1 MSQRVPVL
9 EEALAALAQTADRL
23 AATHAGVT
31 AFFPL
36 TASALDALSE
46 TDQERLDAYAI
57 RYARCQDLL
66 VPAMRAL
73 GRAQMEPAADRGF
86 LHQPRLVF
94 ALN

>member
-9 EEALAALAQTADRL
+9 EDALAALAQTADRL

-31 AFFPL
+31 ALFPL

-57 RYARCQDLL
+57 RYALPDGAVETGQ
-66 VPAMRAL
+66 VF
-73 GRAQMEPAADRGF
+73 EPF
-86 LHQPRLVF
+86 LSVI
-94 ALN
+94 